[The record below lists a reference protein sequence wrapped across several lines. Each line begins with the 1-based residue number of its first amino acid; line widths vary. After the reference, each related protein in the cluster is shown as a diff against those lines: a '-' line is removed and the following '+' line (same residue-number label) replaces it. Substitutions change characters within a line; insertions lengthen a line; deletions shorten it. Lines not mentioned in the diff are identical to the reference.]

1 MTNNNPTNPPASS
14 NDARLQNLLAQFG
27 PQAAP
32 LEEILKGFIVPLQDE
47 VAKLRQEKADLGDE
61 LAAIKQTGSFTLR
74 PADIA
79 ALGVSIASSV
89 TSTPKDKLEAV
100 TPTKFEGKPD
110 KVDSFL
116 SAANLYFALKPNAF
130 SNETQKLLWLL
141 QLFTGAAEP
150 WARAKV
156 ESILAGT
163 SAYSTY
169 VELEKDIRT
178 SFSNV
183 SRREEARH
191 NLQSMKYA
199 AKEGL
204 SAFVNRFRPEA
215 DASKFSDDTLVYF
228 LRRCLPE
235 SIQVQVASVNQGKV
249 PEEIS
254 EWYRLC
260 QLLDSVKASAQQIS
274 QFPASRT
281 QPFTRA
287 PTTPVTTS
295 APQTQATPSQPT
307 RHPDAMD
314 VDGHRPARTCYKCG
328 EVGHIA
334 RFCNNPSRQ
343 FLRAAD
349 VSEMMEKAVK
359 AAVEKHLPK
368 KEDFQDGQQ

>member
-1 MTNNNPTNPPASS
+1 MTNNPSIPPTSS
-14 NDARLQNLLAQFG
+14 NEDRLKNLLAQFG

-32 LEEILKGFIVPLQDE
+32 LEEILKGFIIPLQDE

-89 TSTPKDKLEAV
+89 TPTPKDKLEAD
-100 TPTKFEGKPD
+100 TPAKFEGKPD
-110 KVDSFL
+110 KVDSFI

-130 SNETQKLLWLL
+130 SSETQKLLWLL

-163 SAYSTY
+163 SIYNPYAD
-169 VELEKDIRT
+169 LEKDICP
-178 SFSNV
+178 SFNNV

-204 SAFVNRFRPEA
+204 SAFVNHFHPEA

-235 SIQVQVASVNQGKV
+235 SIQVQVASVNQV

-254 EWYRLC
+254 EWNHLC

-274 QFPASRT
+274 Q
-281 QPFTRA
+281 
-287 PTTPVTTS
+287 
-295 APQTQATPSQPT
+295 
-307 RHPDAMD
+307 
-314 VDGHRPARTCYKCG
+314 
-328 EVGHIA
+328 
-334 RFCNNPSRQ
+334 
-343 FLRAAD
+343 
-349 VSEMMEKAVK
+349 
-359 AAVEKHLPK
+359 
-368 KEDFQDGQQ
+368 